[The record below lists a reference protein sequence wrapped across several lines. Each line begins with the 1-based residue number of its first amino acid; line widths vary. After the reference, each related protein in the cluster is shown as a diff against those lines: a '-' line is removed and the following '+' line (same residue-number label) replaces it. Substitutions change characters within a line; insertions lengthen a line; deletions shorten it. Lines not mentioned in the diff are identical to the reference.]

1 MGKMWLIDHTRV
13 FLIWNK
19 LWEPQVLI
27 RCERTLLDTMRALTR
42 EMLAEAMGKI
52 ATKEEIDT
60 LLTRRDLI
68 VQLFDQQIAA
78 RGEAA
83 VLYDLQ

>member
-1 MGKMWLIDHTRV
+1 MWLIDHTRA
-13 FLIWNK
+13 FRTGKK
-19 LWEPQVLI
+19 LLQPQVLI

-42 EMLAEAMGKI
+42 ETLAEAMGKI